1 MAIKSTAL
9 VAPYVSKALMEFN
22 PVQDFIAARVA
33 RPIMSMNRTGTF
45 AVIDRESTL
54 PSGETLARAD
64 GAVYPRTD
72 TTTSS
77 FDYACSGYGL
87 EEKLPIEQIA
97 DYKNLFDVHLNSAKV
112 IKGKLLAD
120 REARVEDL
128 IMNTTTFTTGKNTYK
143 DYGSAA
149 WSTAGTDV
157 ISQVAYA
164 KTQLR
169 INSGLKAN
177 AVIMSETQ
185 RQNLLTVN
193 TKILA
198 RLMATTQ
205 LATEET
211 MNAALAS
218 LLGVK
223 YVITGTA
230 LSNSSKEGQDASNGE
245 IWTDQYAMVAR
256 IAETDSPSEQAL
268 ARLLVWSDIADTDV
282 RISTYWEEGTESE
295 IVRGKL
301 NETQLIV
308 DEKAGFLLEVEA

>member
-1 MAIKSTAL
+1 MTIKSTAM
-9 VAPYVSKALMEFN
+9 VAPYVSQALMEFD
-22 PVQDFIAARVA
+22 PVQEFIAARVA
-33 RPIMSMNRTGTF
+33 RPIRSSNRTGTF

-54 PSGETLARAD
+54 PSSETLERAD

-72 TTTSS
+72 TKTSS
-77 FDYACSGYGL
+77 FEYACSGYGL

-97 DYKNLFDVHLNSAKV
+97 DYAELFDAQMNSGRV
-112 IKGKLLAD
+112 IKGQLFAD
-120 REARVEDL
+120 REERVEEL
-128 IMNTTTFTTGKNTYK
+128 IMNTTTFTVGKNTYK
-143 DYGSAA
+143 DYGAAA

-177 AVIMSETQ
+177 AVIMSEAQ

-211 MNAALAS
+211 INNALAS

-223 YVITGTA
+223 YVIVGSA
-230 LSNSSKEGQDASNGE
+230 LANSSKEGQDASNGE
-245 IWTDQYAMVAR
+245 IWTDQFAMVCR
-256 IAETDSPSEQAL
+256 IAETDAPSEQAL
-268 ARLLVWSDIADTDV
+268 ARLMVWSDIADTDV
-282 RISTYWEEGTESE
+282 RISTYYEEQTESQ